1 MTFLLLKSEPSAF
14 SIDDLRTAKGKTTV
28 WDGVRNYLARNN
40 MLDAS
45 IGDYAFFYHSNATP
59 PGIVG
64 LCQVTAVGVVD
75 PTQFDET
82 SKYFDPKST
91 KDNPRWHTIKV
102 KYVETFDQMLSL
114 DQLRETF
121 TDKELTLLQKGS
133 RLSVTHVDDKVADK
147 ILKIAGSNLV
157 TK

>member
-1 MTFLLLKSEPSAF
+1 
-14 SIDDLRTAKGKTTV
+14 
-28 WDGVRNYLARNN
+28 